1 MRSVLIQAQQEIRR
15 FGEIDKRTIKLLA
28 KGDIHKLE
36 TDRRIVE
43 RKNKT
48 DKRLAERRGIERN
61 HSRRPSGPARTR
73 FSLLPL
79 ALPFIS
85 PLLRGA
91 TPDEQP
97 RLRGAALNAIL
108 KNRWVSARKT
118 IAGRARLCP

>member
-43 RKNKT
+43 RKSKT

-61 HSRRPSGPARTR
+61 HPRRPSGPARTI
-73 FSLLPL
+73 FPAASLPVY
-79 ALPFIS
+79 S
-85 PLLRGA
+85 PLLRN
-91 TPDEQP
+91 TRDEQP
-97 RLRGAALNAIL
+97 RLRELRERDRRIVEA
-108 KNRWVSARKT
+108 RDHRRARK
-118 IAGRARLCP
+118 ACQ